1 MIFINE
7 EDHLQIKLNTN
18 DKEKISDNLVT
29 YFDLL
34 EKLEEKFAFAYDNDI
49 GYLNTLPIN
58 SGSATFFSCKIK
70 VPKNE
75 FNKGNVLQE
84 IIKKIE
90 DGEKDLN
97 IRLEKNLKNNNDND
111 NNNNDIENYD
121 ILSISNK
128 SPYYSFANFL
138 IDLMK
143 IKDHL
148 R

>member
-7 EDHLQIKLNTN
+7 EDHLKIKLKAT
-18 DKEKISDNLVT
+18 DKAKIADNLVT

-34 EKLEEKFAFAYDNDI
+34 EKFEEKFAFAWDNDI
-49 GYLNTLPIN
+49 GYLNTVPIN
-58 SGSATFFSCKIK
+58 VGCATLFSCKMK
-70 VPKNE
+70 VPKTE
-75 FNKGNVLQE
+75 INKGNVLNE

-97 IRLEKNLKNNNDND
+97 ITLDKIEKGEFDVLT
-111 NNNNDIENYD
+111 
-121 ILSISNK
+121 ISNK
-128 SPYYSFANFL
+128 SPFYSFANFL